1 MKAFFHG
8 LIFGFG
14 FAISAIIAVAAA
26 FFFIPWGEH
35 AAGESA
41 VMAEEM
47 MEEFRSVEEIEII
60 EHEKLIRGDDVV
72 VLGRIK
78 NKGKTTKS
86 NYALEVELFDKDK
99 KFVELCRESYFGG
112 IRPGE
117 ERNFKVTCNGCQQK
131 PVPEHESYEI
141 RITE

>member
-1 MKAFFHG
+1 MKEFWHG

-14 FAISAIIAVAAA
+14 FAIAIGIVAVVS

-41 VMAEEM
+41 MMAEEM
-47 MEEFRSVEEIEII
+47 MEEFRSVEEVKIL

-78 NKGKTTKS
+78 NEGETTKS

-99 KFVELCRESYFGG
+99 KFVELCRESYFGS

-117 ERNFKVTCNGCQQK
+117 ERNFKVTCGGCQQK
-131 PVPEHESYEI
+131 PVPEHTSYAI